1 LVGVSAGLG
10 IKLREFSWSRRM
22 NSSPS
27 FTRTA
32 ARSLA
37 GVALACFAIA
47 NAEAAAEVRVLLGID
62 PADTTGDVLLSASL
76 APSQSLSRVTGARTT
91 ITQTSTMAEVMR
103 ASRTVEN
110 EIIIAP
116 AHVTASAVLHAY
128 QLLATSGQEQVYAL
142 VARNGIDAVD
152 KLPGKRLY
160 LPQQDSLR
168 SYVAKGLLTDSG
180 IKLGQFSKVTYGN
193 TSGGG
198 LVALSFDMADVTVA
212 DEGEAKAWITAH
224 PGQAHILKSTRPVP
238 GGMSMVVRKDF
249 CATDCAR
256 LAEWVNSENGSI
268 PGVGRFRL
276 ASADAGKQFTYVA
289 SLGIAT
295 PDGVKGANRV
305 GAEEVADLQ
314 RQGVVVVDTRTQ
326 KEYDSE
332 HVRGAILA
340 PYIEKSLKEIDF
352 DASKDDFTALKTVPK
367 DKAIVL
373 LCNGPECWKSYKA
386 TRAAVAAGGYPKIY
400 WFRGGM
406 PEWREKHL
414 PVEGNAGAAMAKIPS
429 PQRPAGRAVV
439 AAVR

>member
-1 LVGVSAGLG
+1 MKPLP
-10 IKLREFSWSRRM
+10 
-22 NSSPS
+22 PS
-27 FTRTA
+27 M
-32 ARSLA
+32 LA
-37 GVALACFAIA
+37 IVRLLASVALVTVAMT
-47 NAEAAAEVRVLLGID
+47 NAQAAADVRVLLGID
-62 PADTTGDVLLSASL
+62 PADTAGDVLLSASL
-76 APSQSLSRVTGARTT
+76 APSQSLSKATGARTT

-103 ASRTVEN
+103 ASRTIEN

-116 AHVTASAVLHAY
+116 AHVTASAILHEY
-128 QLLATSGQEQVYAL
+128 QLLATSGQEQVYVL
-142 VARNGIDAVD
+142 VARKGIDSVD

-212 DEGEAKAWITAH
+212 DEAQAKEWLAAH
-224 PGQAHILKSTRPVP
+224 PGQLHILKSTRPVP

-249 CATDCAR
+249 CVTDCAR
-256 LAEWVNSENGSI
+256 LADWVNSSDGSI
-268 PGVGRFRL
+268 PGVGRFRM
-276 ASADAGKQFTYVA
+276 ASADAAKQFTYVA

-295 PDGVKGANRV
+295 PDGVKGATRV
-305 GAEEVADLQ
+305 SAEEVAELAK
-314 RQGVVVVDTRTQ
+314 QGVTIVDTRTK

-340 PYIEKSLKEIDF
+340 PYVERSLKEIDF
-352 DASKDDFTALKTVPK
+352 DGSKDDFSALKALPK
-367 DKAIVL
+367 DKPIVL
-373 LCNGPECWKSYKA
+373 MCNGTECWKSYKA
-386 TRAAVAAGGYPKIY
+386 TRTAVSDGYKKVY

-414 PVEGNAGAAMAKIPS
+414 PVDGNAGAAMAKIPA
-429 PQRPAGRAVV
+429 PQKAGGRAVV
-439 AAVR
+439 AASH

>member
-1 LVGVSAGLG
+1 MRSFPLSARGA
-10 IKLREFSWSRRM
+10 LRVF
-22 NSSPS
+22 
-27 FTRTA
+27 
-32 ARSLA
+32 
-37 GVALACFAIA
+37 
-47 NAEAAAEVRVLLGID
+47 AAALTFAAGTVAAGEIHVLLGVD
-62 PADTTGDVLLSASL
+62 PADATGDVLLSASL
-76 APSQSLSRVTGARTT
+76 APAQSITRATGSKTT

-142 VARNGIDAVD
+142 VVKNDIDKVE

-168 SYVAKGLLTDSG
+168 SYVAKGLLTESG

-212 DEGEAKAWITAH
+212 DETQAKEWITQH
-224 PGQAHILKSTRPVP
+224 PGQARILKTTRPVP
-238 GGMSMVVRKDF
+238 GGMNMVVRKDF
-249 CATDCAR
+249 CATECGR
-256 LAEWVNSENGSI
+256 LGEWVNSPDGAI
-268 PGVGRFRL
+268 PGIGRFRL
-276 ASADAGKQFTYVA
+276 ASADAARQFTYVA
-289 SLGIAT
+289 SLGITT
-295 PDGVKGANRV
+295 PDSLKGVTRV
-305 GAEEVADLQ
+305 SAEEVVELAK
-314 RQGVVVVDTRTQ
+314 QGVTLVDTRSQ
-326 KEYDSE
+326 KEYDNE

-340 PYIEKSLKEIDF
+340 PYIEKSLKETDF
-352 DASKDDFTALKTVPK
+352 DASKDDFSALKTIAKEKPV
-367 DKAIVL
+367 VF

-386 TRAAVAAGGYPKIY
+386 SKTAAAGGYTKIY

-414 PVEGNAGAAMAKIPS
+414 PVEGTAGAALAKLPT
-429 PQRPAGRAVV
+429 PAAPVARAKTV
-439 AAVR
+439 AVAH

>member
-1 LVGVSAGLG
+1 MKPLPPSTLIA
-10 IKLREFSWSRRM
+10 LRL
-22 NSSPS
+22 
-27 FTRTA
+27 
-32 ARSLA
+32 LA
-37 GVALACFAIA
+37 GAAFAAFAMA
-47 NAEAAAEVRVLLGID
+47 NAQAASEVRVLLGID
-62 PADTTGDVLLSASL
+62 PADTTSDVLLSASL

-116 AHVTASAVLHAY
+116 AHVTASAILHAY
-128 QLLATSGQEQVYAL
+128 QLLATSGQEQTYAL
-142 VARNGIDAVD
+142 VARNGIDSID

-168 SYVAKGLLTDSG
+168 SYVAKGLLTESG
-180 IKLGQFSKVTYGN
+180 VKLGQFAKVTYGN

-212 DEGEAKAWITAH
+212 DEAEARAWLTAH

-238 GGMSMVVRKDF
+238 GGMSMVVRRDF

-256 LAEWVNSENGSI
+256 LADWINSAEGSI

-295 PDGVKGANRV
+295 PDGVKGATRV
-305 GAEEVADLQ
+305 SAEELAELTK
-314 RQGVVVVDTRTQ
+314 QGVVVVDTRTKQ
-326 KEYDSE
+326 EYESE

-340 PYIEKSLKEIDF
+340 PYVEKSLKETDF
-352 DASKDDFTALKTVPK
+352 DASKDDFAALKAVPR
-367 DKAIVL
+367 DKPIAL
-373 LCNGPECWKSYKA
+373 MCNGPECWKSYKA
-386 TRAAVAAGGYPKIY
+386 TRAAVAAGGFSKIY

-414 PVEGNAGAAMAKIPS
+414 PVEGNAGAAMAKIPA
-429 PQRPAGRAVV
+429 PQRPGGRAVV
-439 AAVR
+439 AASH